1 MDWLFESENGIC
13 DVRVSGL
20 IVKDNKI
27 LVQRP
32 KNKNEYALP
41 GGHLKFGETTKEA
54 LKREYKEETGADI
67 ICRRLLWVEECFWKW
82 NGKPPHNISFYYL
95 ADFCSDFSFLEEFK
109 SFKDND
115 DMLYGWI
122 SIDKLNNI
130 EIYPQFLKKEIFNL
144 SEYPKHFVSR

>member
-20 IVKDNKI
+20 IVKENKI

-32 KNKNEYALP
+32 KNRNEYALP
-41 GGHLKFGETTKEA
+41 GGHLKFGETTQEA
-54 LKREYKEETGADI
+54 LEREYKEETGADI
-67 ICRRLLWVEECFWKW
+67 ICRRLLWVEECFWEW
-82 NGKPPHNISFYYL
+82 NSKPAHNISFYYL
-95 ADFCSDFSFLEEFK
+95 ADFCGDFSFSEEFK
-109 SFKDND
+109 PFKDND

-144 SEYPKHFVSR
+144 SECPKHFVSR

>member
-1 MDWLFESENGIC
+1 MDWLFECENGIC

-32 KNKNEYALP
+32 KNKNEYALL
-41 GGHLKFGETTKEA
+41 GGHLKFGETTQEA
-54 LKREYKEETGADI
+54 LEREYREETGADI

-82 NGKPPHNISFYYL
+82 NGKPAHNISFYYL

-109 SFKDND
+109 SFKDNN

>member
-82 NGKPPHNISFYYL
+82 NGKPAHNISFYYL